1 MPSSFYEPAIPEKQ
15 LLLCCARTKLSPQ
28 AAKKIRDF
36 LRYELNWDF
45 LLADAHEHSVFP
57 LLDRNLSAVAP
68 ELIPSAAAE
77 RMKTE
82 TRANS
87 VRCLV
92 LSGELLRITDALAGS
107 GISCAPYKGPVI
119 ASQAYGDIT
128 AREFEDLDIVLKQKE
143 VAKANEVV
151 RGLGYEARYPWVHE
165 RRISAS
171 LVPGEYNYSN
181 IERRTILELHT
192 ELTLRHFPR
201 TLRLEEFL
209 SRTANVDL
217 GGRAISTFAPED
229 ALLFLSI
236 HAAKDF
242 WQKVV
247 WITDV
252 AELIGS
258 HPEMDWPVVMRRAQD
273 LSAQRMLHV
282 NLALASDLF
291 DTKLPMEVAASV
303 QADAGAAPLAEWV
316 KQNLFSREPQPLKS
330 RQRFYFRRRM
340 VPGYG
345 AGWRYALRLA
355 MAPTEDDWTTG
366 RLPRSLASLYVLL
379 RPLRLLKKYGWAEKG
394 A

>member
-1 MPSSFYEPAIPEKQ
+1 MPSSSYESAMPEKQ

-36 LRYELNWDF
+36 LRYELNWGF
-45 LLADAHEHSVFP
+45 LFADAHEHSVFP
-57 LLDRNLSAVAP
+57 LLDRNLRAVAS

-82 TRANS
+82 TRANA
-87 VRCLV
+87 VRCLA
-92 LSGELLRITDALAGS
+92 LSGELLRITEALAAA

-128 AREFEDLDIVLKQKE
+128 AREFEDLDIVLKQKD
-143 VAKANEVV
+143 VGKANEVV

-165 RRISAS
+165 RPISAS

-181 IERRTILELHT
+181 VERRTILELHT

-201 TLRLEEFL
+201 TLQLEEFL

-217 GGRAISTFAPED
+217 GGRAVGTFAPED
-229 ALLFLSI
+229 ALIFLSV

-242 WQKVV
+242 WQKLV

-252 AELIGS
+252 AELIQS
-258 HPEMDWPVVMRRAQD
+258 HPEMDWQAVMRRAQD
-273 LSAQRMLHV
+273 LSLQRMLHV

-316 KQNLFSREPQPLKS
+316 KQNLFSREPQALDS
-330 RQRFYFRRRM
+330 RQRFHFRRKM

-345 AGWRYALRLA
+345 AGWRYSLRLA
-355 MAPTEDDWTTG
+355 VAPTEDDWMTA